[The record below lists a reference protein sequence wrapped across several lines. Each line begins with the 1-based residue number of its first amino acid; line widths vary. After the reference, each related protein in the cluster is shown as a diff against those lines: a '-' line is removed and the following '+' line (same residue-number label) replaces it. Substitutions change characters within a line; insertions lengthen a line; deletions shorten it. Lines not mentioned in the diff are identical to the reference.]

1 MRTPGDAGRRP
12 VENPIIP
19 TPCCRLL
26 PLFMEF
32 ASSLLSRSFHGV
44 VLVLA
49 LTLSL
54 PALAQQERA
63 DGPVDENYRLGAGD
77 RIKVNVFNHA
87 DLSGDY
93 TLDGSG
99 RFPML
104 FIGQVDA
111 AGLTASE
118 LEVAIVGA
126 LRPDYLVNPRVTV
139 QVLTYRPFY
148 IIGEVNSAGDYPY
161 VDGMT
166 YLNAIAIAGGYTFRA
181 KQDIVYVIR
190 AGDPEEEETRL
201 PVSDRVKPGDIIRV
215 DERMF

>member
-1 MRTPGDAGRRP
+1 MNAVSPLAGLR
-12 VENPIIP
+12 
-19 TPCCRLL
+19 
-26 PLFMEF
+26 FF
-32 ASSLLSRSFHGV
+32 ALI
-44 VLVLA
+44 VLLA
-49 LTLSL
+49 LCS
-54 PALAQQERA
+54 AAAWAAQQELA
-63 DGPVDENYRLGAGD
+63 DGPVAENYRLGPGD
-77 RIKVNVFNHA
+77 RISVNVFNHS

-104 FIGQVDA
+104 LIGQVDA
-111 AGLTASE
+111 AGKTAAE
-118 LEVAIVGA
+118 LEVALVDA

-148 IIGEVNSAGDYPY
+148 IIGEINSAGDYPY

-190 AGDPEEEETRL
+190 AGDPEEEEVRL

>member
-1 MRTPGDAGRRP
+1 MNP
-12 VENPIIP
+12 VSPFLQAFRA
-19 TPCCRLL
+19 TVALL
-26 PLFMEF
+26 LV
-32 ASSLLSRSFHGV
+32 LLST
-44 VLVLA
+44 A
-49 LTLSL
+49 AWAAT
-54 PALAQQERA
+54 QEIA
-63 DGPVDENYRLGAGD
+63 DGPVSENYRLGPGD
-77 RIKVNVFNHA
+77 RISVNVFNHP

-104 FIGQVDA
+104 LIGQVEGAGKTA
-111 AGLTASE
+111 AE
-118 LEVAIVGA
+118 LEVAIVDA

-148 IIGEVNSAGDYPY
+148 IIGEINSAGDYPY

-190 AGDPEEEETRL
+190 AGDPEEEEIRL
-201 PVSDRVKPGDIIRV
+201 PVSDRVQPGDIIRV

>member
-1 MRTPGDAGRRP
+1 MKTVSPAFRL
-12 VENPIIP
+12 
-19 TPCCRLL
+19 CRVTVVTLL
-26 PLFMEF
+26 
-32 ASSLLSRSFHGV
+32 SLLS
-44 VLVLA
+44 LA
-49 LTLSL
+49 SW
-54 PALAQQERA
+54 AAQQEIA
-63 DGPVDENYRLGAGD
+63 EGPVAENYRLGPGD
-77 RIKVNVFNHA
+77 RISVNVFNHA

-104 FIGQVDA
+104 LIGQVDA
-111 AGLTASE
+111 AGKTAAE
-118 LEVAIVGA
+118 LEVAIVNA
-126 LRPDYLVNPRVTV
+126 LRPDYLVSPRVTV

-148 IIGEVNSAGDYPY
+148 IIGEVNNAGDYPY

-201 PVSDRVKPGDIIRV
+201 PVSDRVRPGDIIRV

>member
-1 MRTPGDAGRRP
+1 MKTVLTAF
-12 VENPIIP
+12 
-19 TPCCRLL
+19 RLPRVAL
-26 PLFMEF
+26 I
-32 ASSLLSRSFHGV
+32 LL
-44 VLVLA
+44 LA
-49 LTLSL
+49 LGAVVSS
-54 PALAQQERA
+54 AAQQEIA
-63 DGPVDENYRLGAGD
+63 DGPVSENYRLGPGD
-77 RIKVNVFNHA
+77 RISVNVFNHS

-104 FIGQVDA
+104 LIGQVDA
-111 AGLTASE
+111 AGKTAAE
-118 LEVAIVGA
+118 LEVAIVDA

-148 IIGEVNSAGDYPY
+148 IIGEINSAGAYPY

-166 YLNAIAIAGGYTFRA
+166 YLNAIAISGGYTFRA

-190 AGDPEEEETRL
+190 AGDPEEEEIRL
-201 PVSDRVKPGDIIRV
+201 PVSDRVQPGDIIRV

>member
-1 MRTPGDAGRRP
+1 MKPVSPLVRLRR
-12 VENPIIP
+12 V
-19 TPCCRLL
+19 
-26 PLFMEF
+26 
-32 ASSLLSRSFHGV
+32 AV
-44 VLVLA
+44 VLLLA
-49 LTLSL
+49 LVSATTG
-54 PALAQQERA
+54 AAQQEVA
-63 DGPVDENYRLGAGD
+63 EGPVSENYRLGPGD
-77 RIKVNVFNHA
+77 RISVNVFNHP

-104 FIGQVDA
+104 LIGQVDGAGKTA
-111 AGLTASE
+111 AE
-118 LEVAIVGA
+118 LEVAIVDA

-148 IIGEVNSAGDYPY
+148 IIGEINSAGAYPY

-166 YLNAIAIAGGYTFRA
+166 YLNAIAISGGYTFRA

-190 AGDPEEEETRL
+190 AGDPEEEEIRL
-201 PVSDRVKPGDIIRV
+201 PVSDRVQPGDIIRV

>member
-1 MRTPGDAGRRP
+1 M
-12 VENPIIP
+12 
-19 TPCCRLL
+19 L
-26 PLFMEF
+26 
-32 ASSLLSRSFHGV
+32 
-44 VLVLA
+44 LA
-49 LTLSL
+49 LLWTSI
-54 PALAQQERA
+54 AAAQREVA
-63 DGPVDENYRLGAGD
+63 DGPVAENYRLGPGD
-77 RIKVNVFNHA
+77 RISVNVFNHT

-104 FIGQVDA
+104 FVGQVEA
-111 AGLTASE
+111 AGLTAAE
-118 LEVAIVGA
+118 LEVALVDA

-148 IIGEVNSAGDYPY
+148 IIGEVGGAGAYPY

-190 AGDPEEEETRL
+190 AGDPEEEEIRL
-201 PVSDRVKPGDIIRV
+201 PVSDRVQPGDIIRV

>member
-1 MRTPGDAGRRP
+1 MKP
-12 VENPIIP
+12 VSP
-19 TPCCRLL
+19 
-26 PLFMEF
+26 
-32 ASSLLSRSFHGV
+32 LLSLRRVAV
-44 VLVLA
+44 VLLLA
-49 LTLSL
+49 LVSATTG
-54 PALAQQERA
+54 AAQQEVA
-63 DGPVDENYRLGAGD
+63 EGPVSENYRLGPGD
-77 RIKVNVFNHA
+77 RISVNVFNHP

-104 FIGQVDA
+104 LIGQVDGAGKTA
-111 AGLTASE
+111 AE
-118 LEVAIVGA
+118 LEVAIVDA

-148 IIGEVNSAGDYPY
+148 IIGEINSAGAYPY

-166 YLNAIAIAGGYTFRA
+166 YLNAIAISGGYTFRA

-190 AGDPEEEETRL
+190 AGDPEEEEIRL
-201 PVSDRVKPGDIIRV
+201 PVSDRVQPGDIIRV